1 MEFDKLMISSKFSP
15 EIDDI
20 IVLDPIYSFSGYD
33 TFIKSGLS
41 KLFLSLMV
49 EFLALKYW
57 LF

>member
-15 EIDDI
+15 EIEDI

-41 KLFLSLMV
+41 KLFY
-49 EFLALKYW
+49 EKKK
-57 LF
+57 